1 MKLYQQAGFLLFGT
15 RLRRLSELFLS
26 DVKQVYRKQ
35 RIRFEPAWFPV
46 FYLLSRE
53 ESVSIRSIADALCVS
68 HPAASQLVSV
78 LQQKKLVQVGVA
90 PDDARQRMV
99 RFTPRG
105 QQLLQ
110 QVLPVWNAME
120 AAMEALCAER
130 PKTRNMLEALTAL
143 EGTML
148 AEPIYERILSRLK
161 K

>member
-1 MKLYQQAGFLLFGT
+1 MELYQQAGFLLFGT

-26 DVKQVYRKQ
+26 EIKDVYRKQ

-46 FYLLSRE
+46 FYLLSRDA
-53 ESVSIRSIADALCVS
+53 SVSIRSIADALCIT
-68 HPAASQLVSV
+68 HPAASQLVSA

-90 PDDARQRMV
+90 PGDARQRVV

-120 AAMEALCAER
+120 AAMETLCAER
-130 PKTRNMLEALTAL
+130 PETRNILNVLTAL

-148 AEPIYERILSRLK
+148 AEPIHERILPRLK